1 MMASGL
7 AGAGIG
13 VGVGVV
19 GSGEGLRFRDLVTG
33 ETGAGGAKGA
43 AEWTDVAVATFLDC
57 FAEKYAAVKHKN
69 LRGKDWKE
77 VVDNLNKRCVP
88 EGGPF
93 FEYKQCRNKLD
104 GLKKRFRQEKESLN
118 ANSQPSKWQWFSRMC
133 ELKGKR
139 APRVNSSAGVGAGV
153 GVVGGI
159 APIGGVGGIVP
170 GIVVPLE
177 KSELDLTEGADN
189 TSDSKEQPDGTD
201 GLPGGLPGDLP
212 DGVGTPFCSQNEA
225 DTASPRSKPRAGVGK
240 KTRKRR
246 RSHLHTPCAP
256 ELMPVGPNKQPF
268 LWPGAILPVP
278 MLEAMDMALVLL
290 LTLVCSTLVRA
301 VVFLGNREFMPT
313 LIHRLSAWV
322 ENPRLFLPNLNAR
335 SQELSGHRSPAIA
348 THAHGTIAS
357 SAMSENNVSDAGN
370 TLTKKRNRLKP
381 RTVPWVGTVDRVQLW
396 AGDAAQRRPV
406 ATDRTYKLKIK
417 RSGEE
422 DFDDLFHLTG
432 DTVQDLIDS
441 FKSVY
446 WEEENTQVRVQLKDK
461 VSDAWVTVAPSVSLS
476 QYGIE
481 AQIIIKPQGSRVLGY
496 PAIPLTGYFLSLS
509 ALIFLRFGADGFARC
524 LTPRCNDEVLTLLL
538 LGEEQTCNGVE
549 QDML

>member
-268 LWPGAILPVP
+268 LWPG
-278 MLEAMDMALVLL
+278 
-290 LTLVCSTLVRA
+290 
-301 VVFLGNREFMPT
+301 
-313 LIHRLSAWV
+313 
-322 ENPRLFLPNLNAR
+322 
-335 SQELSGHRSPAIA
+335 
-348 THAHGTIAS
+348 
-357 SAMSENNVSDAGN
+357 
-370 TLTKKRNRLKP
+370 
-381 RTVPWVGTVDRVQLW
+381 
-396 AGDAAQRRPV
+396 DAAQRRPV

-496 PAIPLTGYFLSLS
+496 PAIPLTVGQM
-509 ALIFLRFGADGFARC
+509 
-524 LTPRCNDEVLTLLL
+524 VLP
-538 LGEEQTCNGVE
+538 GV
-549 QDML
+549 